1 MKGFKFKL
9 HKVLDVRKIEEDIAR
24 NELFKAN
31 KKLDEIKEEKNNL
44 SGYQQEIYDYIRN
57 IENQSLVEVMQARD
71 YMFLNRQR
79 IAQKDAELKK
89 QLAEKNRCREEYIER
104 KRKKEVLEKLKE
116 KEFQR
121 YYQETLQREQK
132 ELDDIGQQAGR
143 ILGGI

>member
-89 QLAEKNRCREEYIER
+89 QLAERNRCREEYIEK